1 MRKNKVTNTELCGTP
16 AFTNFKIDSL
26 GQPFDVCTKKMAQL
40 DHLFQYSLVYVE
52 DFCARFLQISL
63 VSLEG
68 RHSKFLMKY

>member
-1 MRKNKVTNTELCGTP
+1 MRKNKITNTELCGTS
-16 AFTNFKIDSL
+16 AFMNFKIDSL
-26 GQPFDVCTKKMAQL
+26 GQFFDVCNKEMAQL

-63 VSLEG
+63 VVLG

>member
-1 MRKNKVTNTELCGTP
+1 MRKNKITNTELCGTS
-16 AFTNFKIDSL
+16 AFTSFKIDSL
-26 GQPFDVCTKKMAQL
+26 GQSFDVCNKEMAQL

-63 VSLEG
+63 VVLG